1 MNAKVGLVPVIA
13 EKFDD
18 VDNDDAVDNNAVR
31 EPRTRISWIKGIDI
45 VMFYINY
52 INCKTILNF

>member
-45 VMFYINY
+45 DMFYINFV
-52 INCKTILNF
+52 KRF

>member
-45 VMFYINY
+45 VYVLY
-52 INCKTILNF
+52 KL